1 MTITENHTTTSTP
14 ITSSPAAAQPDL
26 VAVKARQQK
35 TWASGDYAVI
45 GAFLQIV
52 GEQLCESAD
61 LQAGS
66 TVLDVATGNGGTAI
80 AAARRFTDVTGSD
93 YVPELIERARERA
106 RAERYPITFEVG
118 DAEELPYADASF
130 DYVLST
136 FGVMFVADHPRA
148 AKELVRVC
156 KPGGTIAFAN
166 WSPTGFIGRMFKT
179 IGAHVPP
186 PAGVTS
192 PLMWGTENYVR
203 ELLGDGVDDVD
214 TTARHFVFRFRSADH
229 MLETFRSFYGPMV
242 KAFEALDDAG
252 RVALETDLRSLFNE
266 ANTSSTSLVIPSEYL
281 EVVATRSTTA

>member
-1 MTITENHTTTSTP
+1 MTLTDAAP
-14 ITSSPAAAQPDL
+14 PAPTSSLPTAQPDL

-35 TWASGDYAVI
+35 TWASGDYAII

-66 TVLDVATGNGGTAI
+66 QVLDVATGNGGTAI
-80 AAARRFTDVTGSD
+80 AAARRFCDVTGSD
-93 YVPELIERARERA
+93 YVPELIDRARTRA

-118 DAEELPYADASF
+118 DAEALPYEDASF

-148 AKELVRVC
+148 AAELVRVC
-156 KPGGTIAFAN
+156 RPGGTIAFAN

-186 PAGVTS
+186 PSGITS
-192 PLMWGTENYVR
+192 PLMWGTEAYVR
-203 ELLGDGVDDVD
+203 DLFGDGLDEVDA
-214 TTARHFVFRFRSADH
+214 TARHFTFRFRSSDH
-229 MLETFRSFYGPMV
+229 MLDTFRSFYGPMV
-242 KAFEALDDAG
+242 KAFEALDNAG
-252 RVALETDLRSLFNE
+252 RSALETDLRRLFDE
-266 ANTSSTSLVIPSEYL
+266 ANTSPTSLVIPSEYL
-281 EVVATRSTTA
+281 EVVATRSTGA